1 MVENFDGYR
10 LTQGRHLLGVR
21 REELAVRC
29 FVTPRRVLAWENE
42 HAEPTEEELA
52 AHLEYLKLINK
63 KSKENCLWDRRT
75 KEETLQ

>member
-1 MVENFDGYR
+1 VAFSHHLR
-10 LTQGRHLLGVR
+10 LLT
-21 REELAVRC
+21 
-29 FVTPRRVLAWENE
+29 
-42 HAEPTEEELA
+42 PTEEELA